1 VASNHRLYAVSPA
14 GEVVLDRPWHLVDAG
29 SWSHDAYLL
38 TVTWVD
44 RQRPAQWVFKEA
56 TLLPETLRERVQA
69 SVVLA
74 HHVDLG
80 ERRRARAV
88 IRQDLATGELVEQ
101 VVLGRNVRAADPGVE
116 EQTQAALAY
125 LKEQVGLT

>member
-1 VASNHRLYAVSPA
+1 M
-14 GEVVLDRPWHLVDAG
+14 
-29 SWSHDAYLL
+29 
-38 TVTWVD
+38 
-44 RQRPAQWVFKEA
+44 
-56 TLLPETLRERVQA
+56 
-69 SVVLA
+69 LA

-101 VVLGRNVRAADPGVE
+101 VVLGKNVRAADPGVE
-116 EQTQAALAY
+116 EQTHAALAY